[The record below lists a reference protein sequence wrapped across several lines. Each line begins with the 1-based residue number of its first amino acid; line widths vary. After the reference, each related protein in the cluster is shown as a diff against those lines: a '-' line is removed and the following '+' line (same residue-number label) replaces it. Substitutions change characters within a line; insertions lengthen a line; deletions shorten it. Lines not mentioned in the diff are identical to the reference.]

1 MEKELQREPAT
12 FEEIRTILREVS
24 EHQKKLSSQFED
36 TDRQQKETARQM
48 EETDRRQK
56 ETARQIEETDQQMK
70 QTDRR
75 IDKRMKKL
83 EGLFTGQWGKLME
96 SLVEGDL
103 VALLQARGIRVR
115 STYSRVRGRRNGERY
130 EFDILAG
137 NGEEMVVVEVKTT
150 LKADDVRRFLE
161 KLDRFTEYEP
171 VYRGKQVYGAVAY
184 LRTEQNSVLYAERQG
199 LFVIRAT
206 GNSASIVNE
215 ADFRP
220 RVFS

>member
-1 MEKELQREPAT
+1 MENELQREPAT

-24 EHQKKLSSQFED
+24 EHQKKLSSQFE
-36 TDRQQKETARQM
+36 
-48 EETDRRQK
+48 ETDRRQQ
-56 ETARQIEETDQQMK
+56 ETARQIEDTDRQMK

-96 SLVEGDL
+96 SLAEGDL

-137 NGEEMVVVEVKTT
+137 NGDEMVVVEVKTT
-150 LKADDVRRFLE
+150 LKADDVKRFLD
-161 KLDRFTEYEP
+161 KLGKFTEYEP

-184 LRTEQNSVLYAERQG
+184 LRAEQDSELYAERQG

-206 GNSASIVNE
+206 GNSATIVND

-220 RVFS
+220 RVFGR